1 MMNNRKNESIVKIIE
16 RVSISSIL
24 SIAVN
29 IFSLVLVFIIHL
41 TLTNYLGSEDYGLYY
56 FIASLVMI
64 LSILTKGGIDTLL
77 IKFLPKYS
85 IENNPRL
92 IKGLLSFT
100 NRRVIINCIIIGL
113 IFIISIFAINNY
125 KHLDNFNDYLYFLI
139 LLPCISF
146 LHINQAKL
154 IGFKLPIKSQ
164 ISEKLIFPIIF
175 LVSISY
181 LLHSEGLM

>member
-1 MMNNRKNESIVKIIE
+1 MPSVTEWGCAVVVAEIDANKLEDVRKSIYLQPKLWVD
-16 RVSISSIL
+16 
-24 SIAVN
+24 
-29 IFSLVLVFIIHL
+29 VFIKAYYV
-41 TLTNYLGSEDYGLYY
+41 NY
-56 FIASLVMI
+56 I
-64 LSILTKGGIDTLL
+64 LNAWKIS
-77 IKFLPKYS
+77 
-85 IENNPRL
+85 NN
-92 IKGLLSFT
+92 
-100 NRRVIINCIIIGL
+100 
-113 IFIISIFAINNY
+113 INNY

-181 LLHSEGLM
+181 LLHSEGLMLTVQIVLLCHTFSLITAMLAVEYFLTKLLKNKYINNKKMF